1 MSRPANQPTAVPQRR
16 YPTRAPRHRGRQRP
30 TLQVLAIAT
39 GLALATAN
47 AGHEAVDAR
56 LHPVW
61 GPALTAE
68 AQAVEADA
76 PARAAAARAVTRVT
90 RGVSGWAQLRP
101 SVAWR
106 SHAPD
111 AATALSASVGVAWRD
126 DALARANT
134 ELDRHRG
141 DVAAH
146 ERALRA
152 VRATTGAWIA
162 LRRAHLALELADGQ
176 LPTRRQALA
185 RAEAGLLAG
194 SVSRNQRD
202 VAALELERAE
212 AAVARAALDL
222 DAAQHEAARRG
233 IDVPAAAAQHQA
245 LLHPDPLEGWRL
257 PPPPEHLPHETLLRR
272 ALERDVAVARLERR
286 GAWAVLDDVRVE
298 ASWSDSGTRLRAGAG
313 LDEGRPSAWAD
324 LGLTGGRDAWSL
336 GLSARL
342 RVDDTWEAERQH
354 AERSLQQ
361 AEAALAEAVAEAPW
375 LAAQARRSLA
385 EAEADVAFAERALA
399 LGRTALRELGTELA
413 AARGAARDAERRGD
427 AAAAEEAGARVG
439 RFEDAYRRAELGHQR
454 ERDAFL
460 RAWERYLR
468 EAERLS
474 AGVGWPFA
482 VTTGGD
488 VGE

>member
-16 YPTRAPRHRGRQRP
+16 HPMRAPRHPGRHRP
-30 TLQVLAIAT
+30 RLQALAIAT
-39 GLALATAN
+39 GLALATVH
-47 AGHEAVDAR
+47 AGHEPVDAR

-61 GPALTAE
+61 GPALAAE
-68 AQAVEADA
+68 AEAVATDA
-76 PARAAAARAVTRVT
+76 PARAAAAHEVTRVT

-106 SHAPD
+106 SRAPD

-126 DALARANT
+126 DALARANAA
-134 ELDRHRG
+134 LDRHRG

-152 VRATTGAWIA
+152 VRATTSAWIG
-162 LRRAHLALELADGQ
+162 LRRAHLAIELANAQ

-202 VAALELERAE
+202 VAALELERSE
-212 AAVARAALDL
+212 AAVARAARDL
-222 DAAQHEAARRG
+222 DAAQHEAARLG
-233 IDVPAAAAQHQA
+233 IDLRAAAAQHQA

-257 PPPPEHLPHETLLRR
+257 PPPPEDLPHETLLRR
-272 ALERDVAVARLERR
+272 TLERDVAVARLERR
-286 GAWAVLDDVRVE
+286 GAWSILDDVRLE
-298 ASWSDSGTRLRAGAG
+298 ASWSESGTRLRAGAG

-324 LGLTGGRDAWSL
+324 VARTGGGDAWSL

-342 RVDDTWEAERQH
+342 RVDDGWEAAWQS
-354 AERSLQQ
+354 AERALQH

-399 LGRTALRELGTELA
+399 LGRTALRELGAELA
-413 AARGAARDAERRGD
+413 AARAALRAAERDGDGAAAH
-427 AAAAEEAGARVG
+427 EAGARVG

-468 EAERLS
+468 EAERLA